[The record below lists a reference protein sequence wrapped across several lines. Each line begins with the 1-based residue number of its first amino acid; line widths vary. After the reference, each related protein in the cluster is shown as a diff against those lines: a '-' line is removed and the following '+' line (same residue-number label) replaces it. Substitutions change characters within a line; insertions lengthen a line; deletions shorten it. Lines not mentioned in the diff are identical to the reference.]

1 MSKIIFGILVLLI
14 ISGCSS
20 QGKRVDMNIFDDLDI
35 NTNGLRDTHEETLT
49 DLAFDKKH
57 TSSRYYVPDV
67 KRSVAQISDNI
78 EDRHKIEIISDLI
91 NLNEFLLILL
101 SETGISFTSFTDAPF
116 IYCNISGEYTRD
128 EIVEIV
134 RQICAGFGF
143 RAIIKD
149 SVLTI
154 EKEQEGKVLGRG
166 VMVYRCRYVRPSQT
180 IIESLRSLKDVI
192 IDVQGNYI
200 VCIAYEDDLKALLYL
215 VTSIDFD
222 IFKGSYVSFIV
233 SEDSNK
239 TVSTLK
245 NVLSS
250 MYARYEENIQI
261 IGISSNVFCVV
272 SKVYDY
278 IRNVESLTKMMSQ
291 YVVKE
296 KNIYVIPIRYRLSS
310 DAEAFLRASLP
321 EINIINDAESNS
333 VIINGSMS
341 DYTEVIKALN
351 DYDKEPRQVLV
362 RLYIIDVKSN
372 DSLNAGTDWLIE
384 SGKFGLDKTELINPL
399 TGGFNSFY
407 QIDNIKAFFSFLEN
421 RFDAQIISRPYVYLK
436 SGQSAK
442 IRVGSEVPF
451 ITSKTSD
458 AAVSSG
464 IVQNVS
470 YKEVGIIFKITAS
483 VADNNDVLFD
493 VYVESSDVRQKAGV
507 ENNPVFLS
515 DSLESKFVMR
525 NRSLCLLGGIK
536 LSNKELVKKGIPFL
550 SQLPVLGYIFG
561 AVSSNREEREMIIGI
576 YPNVIECNGAANVGG
591 NILKRVQLM
600 EEKKNDS
607 KDKGEGTECGKEGDK

>member
-1 MSKIIFGILVLLI
+1 M
-14 ISGCSS
+14 
-20 QGKRVDMNIFDDLDI
+20 GKRIDMNIFNELEM
-35 NTNGLRDTHEETLT
+35 NTSGTSTTREKDRIPNVEQP
-49 DLAFDKKH
+49 
-57 TSSRYYVPDV
+57 SSRYYVPETKGTPGEVSKDIRD
-67 KRSVAQISDNI
+67 KQ
-78 EDRHKIEIISDLI
+78 KIEIVSDSI

-101 SETGISFTSFTDAPF
+101 SETGISFTSFLDAPSL
-116 IYCNISGEYTRD
+116 YCNISGEYTRD
-128 EIVEIV
+128 EIIEIV
-134 RQICAGFGF
+134 RQICSGFGF

-149 SVLTI
+149 SMLTI
-154 EKEQEGKVLGRG
+154 EKEQEGKVSGRG
-166 VMVYRCRYVRPSQT
+166 VIVYRCKYVKPSQT
-180 IIESLRSLKDVI
+180 VIESLRSLKDVI
-192 IDVQGNYI
+192 IDIQGNYI

-233 SEDSNK
+233 SEDANT
-239 TVSTLK
+239 TVSTVK
-245 NVLSS
+245 NILSS
-250 MYARYEENIQI
+250 MYARYDENIQI
-261 IGISSNVFCVV
+261 IGISKHVFCVV

-278 IRNVESLTKMMSQ
+278 IRTVESLTKMMSQ

-296 KNIYVIPIRYRLSS
+296 KNIYVIPVRYRLSS
-310 DAEAFLRASLP
+310 DAETFIKASIP
-321 EINIINDAESNS
+321 EINIINDVESNS
-333 VIINGSMS
+333 IIINGSLS
-341 DYTEVIKALN
+341 DYTEVVKALN
-351 DYDKEPRQVLV
+351 DYDREPRQVLV

-399 TGGFNSFY
+399 SGGFNAFY
-407 QIDNIKAFFSFLEN
+407 QIDNVKAFFSFLEN

-493 VYVESSDVRQKAGV
+493 VYIESSDVRQKAGV

-515 DSLESKFVMR
+515 DSLESKFVMK

-576 YPNVIECNGAANVGG
+576 YPNVIESKGAANVGST
-591 NILKRVQLM
+591 ILKRVELM
-600 EEKKNDS
+600 EDMENDS
-607 KDKGEGTECGKEGDK
+607 KNKGKGTECGKEGDK